1 MSADTRPKMQLSQRV
16 YGEIVYWGTIV
27 ACIICMIGPYISMKN
42 PDKNVMNPFYLF
54 AAIFEGKDTATIWQ
68 EVAGGFPG
76 GHFYLE
82 KFFYGDGFTQFGLAM
97 GCSVAA
103 WALIPAALIYLFKE
117 KNPTYTILCLWVA
130 ALIFLSM
137 IGIVKS

>member
-1 MSADTRPKMQLSQRV
+1 MSAVEKPKMQLSQLV

-27 ACIICMIGPYISMKN
+27 AALICMVGPYISIKN
-42 PDKNVMNPFYLF
+42 PGNNVMDPFYLF

-76 GHFYLE
+76 GHFYLD
-82 KFFYGDGFTQFGLAM
+82 KFFYGDGFTQFGLAL

-103 WALIPAALIYLFKE
+103 WALIPVAFCYLKE
-117 KNPTYTILCLWVA
+117 KNPTYTILCIWVA
-130 ALIFLSM
+130 LLIILSM
-137 IGIVKS
+137 IGIVSSH